1 VGLELPGAPRL
12 RSGSNDAGADGVAG
26 VSVGGAGGVGCALAF
41 IKPKADPGAAGGMA
55 AVG

>member
-1 VGLELPGAPRL
+1 MGLELPGAPRL

-26 VSVGGAGGVGCALAF
+26 VSVGGAGGAGCALAF